1 MYINL
6 MVALLTNINS
16 FKMVLTKVV
25 FVKNFLYDDKI

>member
-1 MYINL
+1 